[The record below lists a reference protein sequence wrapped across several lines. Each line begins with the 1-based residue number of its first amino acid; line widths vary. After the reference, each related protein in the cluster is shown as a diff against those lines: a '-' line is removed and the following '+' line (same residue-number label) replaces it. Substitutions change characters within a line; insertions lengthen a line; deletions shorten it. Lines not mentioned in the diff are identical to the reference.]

1 MSRRTA
7 RDRDGL
13 IVASLDGTA
22 LRMTDDKVD
31 REAAIAE
38 VQRIAT
44 VGKELRV
51 DLLTRAAGGLLG
63 RYLRDSTNQRLR
75 HAALLLIH
83 AGADPDGAKEH
94 AQIVLERLRGAA
106 AGGIGSPGR
115 AQTKPPR
122 LHE

>member
-1 MSRRTA
+1 MSRRTTS
-7 RDRDGL
+7 DRDGL

-63 RYLRDSTNQRLR
+63 RYLKDPTNSRHR
-75 HAALLLIH
+75 HAALLLVH
-83 AGADPDGAKEH
+83 AGADPDAAREH
-94 AQIVLERLRGAA
+94 AEVVLARLRVGNLP
-106 AGGIGSPGR
+106 GIGGPSAR
-115 AQTKPPR
+115 SDRT
-122 LHE
+122 